1 MADISSYPVIN
12 PKSEDLIIGSET
24 YTVATPVIGNP
35 TRNFTV
41 SSIAALSNSINLGYT
56 VYVESLRQT
65 GTAAPVATVQQN
77 TISGTI
83 TWSYTST
90 GKYKITLAGAI
101 FPANRFVIFQNAAG
115 ANNLGAKQLNA
126 TNIEIDQFSADTGA
140 AVDGMLSGT
149 SIEIRIYP
157 TNSTNV

>member
-1 MADISSYPVIN
+1 MAITSTYPIIT
-12 PKSEDLIIGSET
+12 PKAGDLIVGSET
-24 YTVATPVIGNP
+24 YTVENPVLDNP
-35 TRNFTV
+35 TKNFTV
-41 SSIAALSNSINLGYT
+41 GSVAALANSINLGYT
-56 VYVESLRQT
+56 VYVASLRQT